1 MTTYSI
7 IEQDRI
13 DAENFL
19 EQFLTDAVPNADF
32 RKGGALR
39 DFAVGALASI
49 FAYMKKEVD
58 YVKARQSLLLLGTLT
73 DSDVDSA
80 VDEILSNWFIS
91 RLDGTYA
98 RGMVTLYFTQQSDVT
113 IPVASKFSQSSG
125 LIFNLDSVSDMAV
138 LGTDL
143 LPVYNTSG
151 IVTAYCTQIPLVA
164 DQAGSAYNI
173 EPGAFADFSRF
184 NAFLSRVENAQAFA
198 GGADKEAT
206 TDMLTRAET
215 AISTRNMISAR
226 SIDVVLK
233 NEFSEINNLVT
244 VGYGDPEM
252 LRDLVEEE
260 STRTRI
266 HSGGHADVYLH
277 SDILTGQIANLEVG
291 GLFADSRPGY
301 YVLRDDQID
310 FGVAGVLRGDI
321 IRIYNA
327 LTDEQDEY
335 VVSSVLGGMCLVSRR
350 SQFPREIPDPINST
364 PYTDGQTIHPD
375 VFAGNTGYTFLTTD
389 VGRFI
394 RIKNSATATNNQIWQ
409 IGTVDIALNR
419 VTLLNM
425 VDPPGLV
432 NDTPVQWDLI
442 EREIVGEFTDGAVGP
457 IAGPHDAL
465 YGMSDYVF
473 TAADVG
479 RWIEVTGAVNP
490 GNNGIRQITVVN
502 MGLNLVELAAPVI
515 PFIAETDIHWT
526 IYETSPVYSQPRVTH
541 TVVAYT
547 IGDNSP
553 AFDNKVHAHP
563 AGLPAVIV
571 PSISG
576 RFTKETQVSGQV
588 LLPQVPIYQITDV
601 SFADPGGVYGTLT
614 DGGRVTFGIRS
625 NSPPVNPLGDPS
637 KLEYQVVCL
646 NPAESQSGWQLMQ
659 LIVAFPASIVPPV
672 AGQTFDGETLRV
684 TYDTPTGYSSVW
696 SYMLASDRRIVCAG
710 VIPKGLHPVYVNMAI
725 RYSLFNTATTAVDTA
740 AVTAA
745 LVDYINNFPVSE
757 DLNTSNIE
765 SFLLHTY
772 GQIGYIEPITITYE
786 LIAPDGRLIYYT
798 TDDKVIVDPSKHLYP
813 SDLTKCLGDP
823 MAAGVSHN
831 TIRYVSTIS
840 RITLTNIP

>member
-1 MTTYSI
+1 VTTYSI

-19 EQFLTDAVPNADF
+19 EQFLTDSVPNADF

-73 DSDVDSA
+73 GSDVDSA

-98 RGMVTLYFTQQSDVT
+98 RGMVTLYFTQVTSTGASVPYNAKFTQST
-113 IPVASKFSQSSG
+113 G
-125 LIFNLDSVSDMAV
+125 LVFNVDSVSDINIAAADM
-138 LGTDL
+138 
-143 LPVYNTSG
+143 LPVYDTSG
-151 IVTAYCTQIPLVA
+151 IAVAYAAQIPLIA
-164 DQAGSAYNI
+164 DQIGSAYNI
-173 EPGAFADFSRF
+173 PAGAFSDFSRF
-184 NAFLSRVENAQAFA
+184 NFYLSRVENAQAFA
-198 GGADKEAT
+198 GGGDKEAT
-206 TDMLTRAET
+206 ADMLTRAET

-233 NEFSEINNLVT
+233 NEFPEINNLVT

-277 SDILTGQIANLEVG
+277 SDILTGQVANLEVG
-291 GLFADSRPGY
+291 GLFADPRPGY

-310 FGVAGVLRGDI
+310 FEVAGVLRGDI

-335 VVSSVLGGMCLVSRR
+335 VVSSVLGGMCLISRR
-350 SQFPREIPDPINST
+350 SQFPREIPDPINSST
-364 PYTDGQTIHPD
+364 YTDGQTIAPAT
-375 VFAGNTGYTFLTTD
+375 FAGNTGYTFLATD

-409 IGTVDIALNR
+409 IGAVIALNR

-425 VDPPGLV
+425 VVPLV
-432 NDTPVQWDLI
+432 AETPVQWDLI
-442 EREIVGEFTDGAVGP
+442 EREIVGEFTNGAVGP
-457 IAGPHDAL
+457 IVGPHDAL
-465 YGMSDYVF
+465 YGLSDYTFVA
-473 TAADVG
+473 TDVG
-479 RWIEVTGAVNP
+479 RWIEVTGATNP
-490 GNNGIRQITVVN
+490 VNNGIRQIAVVN
-502 MGLNLVELAAPVI
+502 MGLNLVELAVPVVT
-515 PFIAETDIHWT
+515 FIAETNIHWKM
-526 IYETSPVYSQPRVTH
+526 YETDPVYAQPRVTH

-563 AGLPAVIV
+563 AGLPVVIV
-571 PSISG
+571 PSIRG
-576 RFTKETQVSGQV
+576 RFTKEIQVSGQV
-588 LLPQVPIYQITDV
+588 LLPQIPIYQITDV
-601 SFADPGGVYGTLT
+601 SFADGAHPLQV
-614 DGGRVTFGIRS
+614 DGRVTFGIRS
-625 NSPPVNPLGDPS
+625 NNAPIDPGVDPN

-659 LIVAFPASIVPPV
+659 LVVNNP
-672 AGQTFDGETLRV
+672 GYNFDGETLRV

-710 VIPKGLHPVYVNMAI
+710 VIPKGLHPVYVNAVI
-725 RYSLFNTATTAVDTA
+725 RYTLANTALVALDETVAI
-740 AVTAA
+740 AA
-745 LVDYINNFPVSE
+745 LVEYLNNFPVSE
-757 DLNTSNIE
+757 DLYTSDIVAFLQNTYE
-765 SFLLHTY
+765 
-772 GQIGYIEPITITYE
+772 QIGGITLPITITYE

-813 SDLTKCLGDP
+813 SDLLKCLGDP
-823 MAAGVSHN
+823 IAAGVSHN

-840 RITLTNIP
+840 RITLINIS